1 MAGTANTDSQ
11 KTETKPEAPATTPE
25 TKAETEVDWQA
36 KYEEMKRHAR
46 TWEDRAKANE
56 EAQKRL
62 SEIEDA
68 NKTELQKAQERAEAA
83 EKELASSR
91 TESLRHKVAAEKG
104 VPVALLTGNDE
115 DALTAQAEQ
124 LLAFRGEQSQAGQLL
139 VPGEGATDSDAG
151 AAESRDR
158 EALAILGF

>member
-1 MAGTANTDSQ
+1 MAGTENTTAQTTATED
-11 KTETKPEAPATTPE
+11 KTGE
-25 TKAETEVDWQA
+25 KAGTGAEVDWQA

-56 EAQKRL
+56 DAQKRL
-62 SEIEDA
+62 AEIEDA

-91 TESLRHKVAAEKG
+91 TESLRHKIAAEKG
-104 VPVALLTGNDE
+104 VPAALLTGADE
-115 DALTAQAEQ
+115 EALTAQAEQ
-124 LLAFRGEQSQAGQLL
+124 LLAFRGEQSQTGGLH
-139 VPGEGATDSDAG
+139 VPGEGATDSGSG
-151 AAESRDR
+151 ATESRDR

>member
-25 TKAETEVDWQA
+25 TKPEAEVDWQA

-56 EAQKRL
+56 DAQKRL

-83 EKELASSR
+83 EKELTSTR
-91 TESLRHKVAAEKG
+91 TESLRHKIASEKG
-104 VPVALLTGNDE
+104 VPAALLTGADE

-124 LLAFRGEQSQAGQLL
+124 LLAFRGEQSTTGALH
-139 VPGEGATDSDAG
+139 VPGEGATDSG
-151 AAESRDR
+151 VAATESRDR